1 MTRWHVCVTDSRAER
16 ETVEDIHALNTGF
29 QAYCPTQRHKRFM
42 RGHKVIC
49 ESALFPRYIFVAFDP
64 EDNWPA
70 LLEVDG
76 VCDVLRNNGT
86 PSPVP
91 DGVVAKLKRMQQHG
105 LFDFTQAPNPFPPG
119 SRVLLDADGAF
130 SELLAIVRRVRSSDR
145 CDVVL
150 NWLGRE
156 MLVNV
161 PMARLSHI

>member
-16 ETVEDIHALNTGF
+16 ETVEDIHALNAGF
-29 QAYCPTQRHKRFM
+29 QAYCPTQRHKRFI

-49 ESALFPRYIFVAFDP
+49 ESALFPRYIFVEFDAS
-64 EDNWPA
+64 DNWPA

-76 VCDVLRNNGT
+76 ICDVLRNNGT

-91 DGVVAKLKRMQQHG
+91 DGVTEKLMRLERHG

-119 SRVLLDADGAF
+119 TKVRVVDEPFAD
-130 SELLAIVRRVRSSDR
+130 LLAVVRRVRSNDR
-145 CDVVL
+145 CDVL
-150 NWLGRE
+150 LRWLGRE